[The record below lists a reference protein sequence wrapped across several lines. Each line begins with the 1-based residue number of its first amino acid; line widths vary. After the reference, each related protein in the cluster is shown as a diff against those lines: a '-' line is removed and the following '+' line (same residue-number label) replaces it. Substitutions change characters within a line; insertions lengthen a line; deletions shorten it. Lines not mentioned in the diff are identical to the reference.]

1 MSKQGRIPFEPNSN
15 KKAKEPKKTASPPVA
30 SERAG
35 KQNNARQ
42 NKNTVTPSN
51 SKNLSSQDSLGI
63 PEEVN
68 RRIIRRAAL
77 FCGIPT
83 AMGIGTFI
91 ASYIVVSRHIF
102 DLPTSA
108 VVLVSMLFL
117 GIGVLGLSYGAI
129 SASWDVGRVGTWWG
143 SDEFKKNFGYLKEAW
158 KSQQQMAK
166 AAKSS
171 KDS

>member
-1 MSKQGRIPFEPNSN
+1 MSSKQERIPFEPNNRN

-30 SERAG
+30 
-35 KQNNARQ
+35 KQDTA
-42 NKNTVTPSN
+42 KPTS
-51 SKNLSSQDSLGI
+51 SKKTSPQASSQNSLGI

-83 AMGIGTFI
+83 ALGIGTFI
-91 ASYIVVSRHIF
+91 ASYIIVSRHIF
-102 DLPTSA
+102 DLPTTA

-129 SASWDVGRVGTWWG
+129 SASWDEGRVGTWWG
-143 SDEFKKNFGYLKEAW
+143 SDEFKKNFGHLKEAW
-158 KSQQQMAK
+158 KSQQQIAK
-166 AAKSS
+166 AAKGSRNS
-171 KDS
+171 